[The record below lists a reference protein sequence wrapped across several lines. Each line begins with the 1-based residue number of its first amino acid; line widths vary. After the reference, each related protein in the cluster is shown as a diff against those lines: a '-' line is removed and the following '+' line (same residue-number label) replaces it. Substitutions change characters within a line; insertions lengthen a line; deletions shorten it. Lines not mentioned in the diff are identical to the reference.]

1 MDFLYI
7 CHPISMKRIIL
18 FIVFLLSGSVF
29 AQSILPTNQL
39 LSNALKNDLIRGK
52 YLQLKFEKDANNN
65 ISFDTINMP
74 SKYIPPK
81 IAPILEN
88 DTSFNIGKYDV
99 KIYWDLYSSEVY
111 THIEKMKIYEGF
123 PNFSEFDA
131 RPVGGVKS
139 FVNQILSD
147 FKRNNFDP
155 YQHTSYTN
163 PIEVFV
169 DKNGHHSFLSPQQI
183 IVHLDSAKLIRWK
196 PALYNGRPKNSIFSF
211 RLANNYP
218 LVNDIEVPETD
229 EISKVFVLDEMYK
242 GEKVRFRS
250 DTETIPSGQ
259 VVISFVLD
267 LSIDRLVNPIIH
279 RDNGNDAADFI
290 DVIQT
295 YVPSKYSLYTSS
307 FPRPNRYYFYIA
319 PPMDK

>member
-1 MDFLYI
+1 MESLYI
-7 CHPISMKRIIL
+7 CHPINMKRIIL
-18 FIVFLLSGSVF
+18 FIVFLLSSSVF
-29 AQSILPTNQL
+29 AQSK
-39 LSNALKNDLIRGK
+39 LSVYRLFSNELKNDRIRGK
-52 YLQLKFEKDANNN
+52 HLQLRFEKDANNN
-65 ISFDTINMP
+65 IGFDTINIQ

-81 IAPILEN
+81 IASILKN
-88 DTSFNIGKYDV
+88 NTSFDTGKYEL

-169 DKNGHHSFLSPQQI
+169 DKNGHHSFLSPRQI
-183 IVHLDSAKLIRWK
+183 IVHLDSAKLISWK

-211 RLANNYP
+211 RLTNNHP
-218 LVNDIEVPETD
+218 LVTDIEVPETD
-229 EISKVFVLDEMYK
+229 QTSKVFVLDEMYK
-242 GEKVRFRS
+242 GEKVRLRS
-250 DTETIPSGQ
+250 DTETIPVGR

-279 RDNGNDAADFI
+279 RDNGNDATEFI
-290 DVIQT
+290 NFIQT
-295 YVPSKYSLYTSS
+295 YIPSKYSLYTSF